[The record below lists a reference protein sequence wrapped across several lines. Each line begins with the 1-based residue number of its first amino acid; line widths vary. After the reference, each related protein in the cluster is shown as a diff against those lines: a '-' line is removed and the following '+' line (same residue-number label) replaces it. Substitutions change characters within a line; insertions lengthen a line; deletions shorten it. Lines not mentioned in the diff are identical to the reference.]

1 MLIFGESAAAT
12 GCELARASPRD
23 CSSFAFDCVELGERE
38 RERERASSNYKRDG
52 QSSLG
57 TKEKR
62 VR

>member
-38 RERERASSNYKRDG
+38 RERTSSNYKRDG